1 MTGDAVISPAGEG
14 ARWYVVQA
22 RHLSEQ
28 RAALELA
35 NQGFEAFLP
44 RYLRKRRHARKVTLV
59 AAPLFPG
66 YLFVRLDPSRQRWRS
81 INGTYGVA
89 RLVASESG
97 PLPIADAVV
106 AGLRARLDGQ
116 GYIAIS
122 QRPDFAPGQLVRI
135 RSGSFAETLGLF
147 EGFRD
152 QDRVA
157 VLLDLLGGK
166 VRVLLDEEMV
176 EKAA

>member
-1 MTGDAVISPAGEG
+1 MTEMAANAPAG
-14 ARWYVVQA
+14 ASWYVVQT
-22 RHLSEQ
+22 RHLCEM
-28 RAALELA
+28 RAAQELA
-35 NQGFEAFLP
+35 NQGFKVFLP
-44 RYLRKRRHARKVTLV
+44 RYLRKRRHARKVSLV

-66 YLFVRLDPSRQRWRS
+66 YLFVSFDPARQRWRS

-89 RLVASESG
+89 RVIAGENGPVPVAG
-97 PLPIADAVV
+97 GIVT
-106 AGLRARLDGQ
+106 GLRARADEQ
-116 GYIAIS
+116 GFIAMP
-122 QRPDFAPGQLVRI
+122 QRPGFVPGEAIRI

-157 VLLDLLGGK
+157 VLLELLGSK
-166 VRVLLDEEMV
+166 VRVLLDEGMV

>member
-1 MTGDAVISPAGEG
+1 MTATEALAAG

-28 RAALELA
+28 RAVLELE
-35 NQGFEAFLP
+35 NQGFETFLP

-66 YLFVRLDPSRQRWRS
+66 YLFVRLDPARQRWRS
-81 INGTYGVA
+81 INGTYGVT
-89 RLVASESG
+89 RLVSGENG

-106 AGLRARLDGQ
+106 EGLWARRDWQ
-116 GYIAIS
+116 GYIALP
-122 QRPDFAPGQLVRI
+122 QRPDFAPGQMVRI

-152 QDRVA
+152 QDRIA

-166 VRVLLDEEMV
+166 VRVLLDEDMV

>member
-1 MTGDAVISPAGEG
+1 MTATEARGVG
-14 ARWYVVQA
+14 ARWYVVQT

-28 RAALELA
+28 RAVQELES
-35 NQGFEAFLP
+35 QGFETFLP

-66 YLFVRLDPSRQRWRS
+66 YLFVRLDPTRQRWRS
-81 INGTYGVA
+81 INGTYGVV
-89 RLVASESG
+89 RLVAAESG
-97 PLPIADAVV
+97 PLPISDAVID
-106 AGLRARLDGQ
+106 GLRKRLDEQ

-122 QRPDFAPGQLVRI
+122 QRPDFVPGQVVRV
-135 RSGSFAETLGLF
+135 RSGSFGETLGLF

-157 VLLDLLGGK
+157 VLLELLGGK
-166 VRVLLDEEMV
+166 VRVLLDEDMV

>member
-1 MTGDAVISPAGEG
+1 MTATEILAAG

-28 RAALELA
+28 RVVQELE
-35 NQGFEAFLP
+35 NQGFETFLP
-44 RYLRKRRHARKVTLV
+44 RYLRKRRHARKMTLA

-66 YLFVRLDPSRQRWRS
+66 YLFVRLDPARQRWRS

-89 RLVASESG
+89 RLVGGKNG
-97 PLPIADAVV
+97 PLPVADAVV
-106 AGLRARLDGQ
+106 DGLRARRDAQ
-116 GYIAIS
+116 GYIALS
-122 QRPDFAPGQLVRI
+122 QRPDFTPGKAVRI
-135 RSGSFAETLGLF
+135 RSGSFAEMLGLF

-152 QDRVA
+152 QDRIA

-166 VRVLLDEEMV
+166 VRVLLDEDMV